1 MAIIRF
7 PIERRA
13 HCAAGATVEHPEHGV
28 CEVLD
33 IPDENPMRR
42 LLYRERDHAWIEADV
57 RELRQIER
65 PLEPH
70 ELTDDYWEG

>member
-1 MAIIRF
+1 MSVVQF
-7 PIERRA
+7 PIERRN
-13 HCAAGATVEHPEHGV
+13 HCAPGATVTHPTHGI

-33 IPDENPMRR
+33 ISPENSMER
-42 LLYRERDHAWIEADV
+42 LLYRERDHAWVEADV